1 MIWTMID
8 WKYHLLGLTQVFFFS
23 FFILGLIKQLQRIHK
38 RIGGKSEPTA
48 VLSVKYY
55 VGSIGAL
62 FAYFLLGASLP
73 SVDFYIVIS
82 RFIAIALSLYIM
94 FLIQKYRP
102 GFAQKT
108 AFISLSLLFSSG
120 VLLTIFNR
128 DYLTTHTLLIWGYSI
143 AALGVLI
150 YGQFQQY
157 LLIHHHKNEGA
168 VSKEARVLN
177 ILKDVSV
184 IAFSLYVDPFH
195 TWPVLLASSI
205 NIFLSYMIIRAVEQY
220 ESKGDPI
227 QSPPPAF

>member
-1 MIWTMID
+1 MILD
-8 WKYHLLGLTQVFFFS
+8 WKYHLFGLIQVFFFS
-23 FFILGLIKQLQRIHK
+23 FFIFGLLTQLKKIKSRAN
-38 RIGGKSEPTA
+38 STDEPTA

-55 VGSIGAL
+55 VGSIAAL

-73 SVDFYIVIS
+73 ILDFYIVIS
-82 RFIAIALSLYIM
+82 RFIAISLSLYIL

-108 AFISLSLLFSSG
+108 AFISLTVLFSTG
-120 VLLTIFNR
+120 LIATIFNR
-128 DYLTTHTLLIWGYSI
+128 DFLTSHTLLIWCYSI

-157 LLIHHHKNEGA
+157 LLIHHHKKEGA

-184 IAFSLYVDPFH
+184 IVFSIYVDPVH
-195 TWPVLLASSI
+195 TWPVLAASSI

-220 ESKGDPI
+220 ENKDDI
-227 QSPPPAF
+227 TQSPPLAF